1 MLTLKSRLRPNV
13 EEVAAKVIDGEAVLI
28 NLSNGVYYSMDEVG
42 ALIWEMVESKYSL
55 EEMVAT
61 ICARYDVSTEQT
73 QSDVERL
80 AAELLDE
87 NLLSVADETTSKEEI
102 ESQGNAPTNAAYASP
117 QLNVYRDMGDLL
129 ALDPPTPGLELTPW
143 QDSEEAPSQGESQ

>member
-1 MLTLKSRLRPNV
+1 MLNPTNRLRPNK

-42 ALIWEMVESKYSL
+42 ALVWELVEHNYSL
-55 EEMVAT
+55 EEMVST
-61 ICARYDVSTEQT
+61 ICARYDVTPEQA
-73 QSDVERL
+73 QGDVERL
-80 AAELLDE
+80 AAELLEE
-87 NLLSVADETTSKEEI
+87 NLLAVADDSAECDPIGNDATT
-102 ESQGNAPTNAAYASP
+102 AATYAAP

-143 QDSEEAPSQGESQ
+143 QDTEESPTPPAPE